1 MHYLCPLFVCMHA
14 CNYCQKLTRTYELSP
29 LFRSNNFPMIE
40 HPQPKELMPQE
51 YNTIQIVSHKYYV
64 SYKPLRTSEHTLLL
78 VLAQVAMQQLLH
90 TSIKVYLSAVHN
102 LHVTSRNH
110 HHFAFDSSPS
120 NSSQWYQKRTGYNQ
134 D

>member
-1 MHYLCPLFVCMHA
+1 
-14 CNYCQKLTRTYELSP
+14 
-29 LFRSNNFPMIE
+29 MIE
-40 HPQPKELMPQE
+40 HPQPKELMTQE

-90 TSIKVYLSAVHN
+90 TSIKVYSSAVHN

-110 HHFAFDSSPS
+110 HHFAIDSLPP
-120 NSSQWYQKRTGYNQ
+120 NGSQWYQKRTGYNQ